1 MVNKHEEMFT
11 ILRDVQM
18 KITMRLSHSVRMA
31 GIGKQ
36 RERNAGDDAR
46 NKEPLSTAGVITMEV
61 RMVVSPK
68 ANYRSTYDT
77 AIACEGKQV
86 NILH

>member
-1 MVNKHEEMFT
+1 MVNKHEEMFN

-36 RERNAGDDAR
+36 RERNAGDDAG
-46 NKEPLSTAGVITMEV
+46 NKEPLSMAWCHYYG
-61 RMVVSPK
+61 SQNGGFSK
-68 ANYRSTYDT
+68 S
-77 AIACEGKQV
+77 
-86 NILH
+86 